1 MSSYDDNNGRLSVI
15 LKLCITI
22 GLIFS
27 IIFCIITC
35 SQSFDTERKEKQYT
49 YADYEKREN
58 SKNNSTSQKPK
69 RKPTRAELCKDELLQ
84 CVYKNQSKQVATAT
98 LLDKGY
104 SETEIENAIN
114 SVNPNFKYA
123 AKVRAELLAKNNSYK
138 KKETY
143 NALINEYKFTSS
155 EADYA
160 IKNADVDWNEDPL
173 EIAKEILEKEGLSK
187 IGIALKL
194 ESDYGFTTDQAVETM
209 SKFNVNW
216 KKVALYKGIDLRLS
230 GISLDELYDE
240 LRLIYSFTKEE
251 ANYALIYVESYLEA
265 FKLGIKRAYDKG
277 ESRVTVES
285 YLSRMNRATDDEI
298 EYVVNKIN
306 WNDVAM
312 KEAKR
317 LYKKGKSAYSIEDI
331 LRDKK
336 FTESEI
342 KYALKNY

>member
-1 MSSYDDNNGRLSVI
+1 MASHDDNNGGLSVI
-15 LKLCITI
+15 LKLCISV
-22 GLIFS
+22 GL
-27 IIFCIITC
+27 IFCIIFGIVTC
-35 SQSFDTERKEKQYT
+35 SKTFNSTSKEKQYT

-58 SKNNSTSQKPK
+58 SKTSSSSSKQK

-84 CVYKNQSKQVATAT
+84 CVYKNQSKQVASAT
-98 LLDKGY
+98 LLEKGY
-104 SETEIENAIN
+104 SETEIDNAIN

-123 AKVRAELLAKNNSYK
+123 AKVRAEILANKNSYN

-143 NALINEYKFTSS
+143 NALINEYKFTES

-160 IKNADVDWNEDPL
+160 IKNAEVDRNEDPL

-194 ESDYGFTTDQAVETM
+194 ESDYGFSTDQAVETM

-216 KKVALYKGIDLRLS
+216 KKIALYKGIDLLLD

-240 LRLIYSFTKEE
+240 LRLVYSFTKEE

-265 FKLGIKRAYDKG
+265 FKLGVKRAYDKG
-277 ESRVTVES
+277 ESRKTVES
-285 YLSRMNRATDDEI
+285 YLGRMNRATEDEI
-298 EYVVNKIN
+298 EYVVEKIN
-306 WNDVAM
+306 WNDVAL
-312 KEAKR
+312 KEAKK
-317 LYKKGKSAYSIEDI
+317 LNNKGKSAYSIEDT

-342 KYALKNY
+342 QYALKNY